1 MGVKVITH
9 FLALV
14 GILALLAACGR
25 PLEPPAPVHLRIAG
39 STSMQPLLE
48 NLAEAYSRRY
58 KHVTI
63 EVEGGGSRLGVK
75 LARERRVD
83 LGASSRPPSEEG
95 PSAAAPLWST
105 PIALDG
111 IAIVVHSRN
120 PVKDLTMLQVRD
132 IFSGRILNWKEVGGR
147 DGEIAVVSREEGSGT
162 RQTFEEMA
170 MGGRRVTPTA
180 VVMPGSQAVVEYVA
194 EHPEAIG
201 YVSMGHLSPQVKALA
216 IEGVVPT
223 PGSVE
228 GGEYQLIRPLFLVAA
243 EEPTGE
249 ARAFVDF
256 ALSPAGQA
264 IVGERY
270 GRVR

>member
-1 MGVKVITH
+1 VKVVTR
-9 FLALV
+9 FAALAGV
-14 GILALLAACGR
+14 LALLAACGR
-25 PLEPPAPVHLRIAG
+25 SLEPPAPIHLRIAG

-48 NLAEAYSRRY
+48 ELARAYSERHR
-58 KHVTI
+58 HVTI
-63 EVEGGGSRLGVK
+63 EVEGGGSRLGME

-95 PSAAAPLWST
+95 PSVAAPLWST

-111 IAIVVHSRN
+111 IAIIVHPRN
-120 PVKDLTMLQVRD
+120 PVEELTMPQVRD
-132 IFSGRILNWKEVGGR
+132 IFSGRILSWEEVGGR
-147 DGEIAVVSREEGSGT
+147 AGEIVVVSREEGSGT
-162 RQTFEEMA
+162 REAFERMA
-170 MGGRRVTPTA
+170 MGGRRVIPTA
-180 VVMPGSQAVVEYVA
+180 VVMPGSVAVVEYVA
-194 EHPEAIG
+194 DHPEAIG

-228 GGEYQLIRPLFLVAA
+228 GGEYPLIRPLFLVAA

-264 IVGERY
+264 IVGERF